1 MLISNDLIYTQVRK
15 RNTLKKNIKQAIK
28 SILFVMTVTEETQKF
43 SRCII
48 YF

>member
-1 MLISNDLIYTQVRK
+1 MILFIHKYFKEII
-15 RNTLKKNIKQAIK
+15 LKENIKQDIK
-28 SILFVMTVTEETQKF
+28 SILFVMTVIEETQKF